1 MSVSPPSKLQTP
13 KSTRFVF
20 EPQPRPRKFLT
31 VPNLMSI
38 GRIFLLIPLFYYLQK
53 GPRDNGNFWAL
64 VVMATALVSDM
75 IDGLIARWFHV
86 ETDWGRVLD
95 PVADK
100 IWLGALAIFL
110 SLPSRENPLPFG
122 FLVAILVRD
131 VLIVTGSYYVYR
143 KRGLVVTSNYI
154 GKTTMFVIA
163 ITLIS
168 YTVNWVPPLTTWLTP
183 LSLVWL
189 SAAFIAVSG
198 IQYLI
203 RFLYYLRTSPQA

>member
-1 MSVSPPSKLQTP
+1 MVPRGNRLGTVCSILSPTKFGWERW
-13 KSTRFVF
+13 RFF
-20 EPQPRPRKFLT
+20 SR
-31 VPNLMSI
+31 
-38 GRIFLLIPLFYYLQK
+38 
-53 GPRDNGNFWAL
+53 
-64 VVMATALVSDM
+64 
-75 IDGLIARWFHV
+75 
-86 ETDWGRVLD
+86 
-95 PVADK
+95 
-100 IWLGALAIFL
+100 
-110 SLPSRENPLPFG
+110 LPSRENPLPFG
-122 FLVAILVRD
+122 FLIAILLRD

-168 YTVNWVPPLTTWLTP
+168 YTVNWVPPFVSWLTP

-189 SAAFIAVSG
+189 SAIFITISG